1 VSKLE
6 ELQAAVS
13 DREADV
19 AADEETIAD
28 LTAQIPDVPPNQ
40 RPLLIAAVRRAQLK
54 LARDRAALA
63 AAQAALE
70 AFLDGPFIALPQDVP
85 VALLP
90 VRIETRFVT
99 DAAGSALLVRV
110 YPDDIAI
117 DDHRPGLTDFELA
130 AAAAYWERVWRA
142 GRSDPAA
149 ERAAFA
155 DLGAQLGVT
164 RALWVVH
171 ATQPDEAGRPDAT
184 VPLPEPLPSPPVLA
198 DAPRADDADLAPAV
212 SRVMPGRWTVLGFRG
227 GARVARVD
235 GEPVPDPLPVG
246 PSGAAPPPVD
256 ETAPPLE
263 DEVRWLADFDAAV
276 AVGMGI
282 RVPVG
287 DALGFDRLVVVGV
300 RGDEPAAAAQRLE
313 ELFDNHRYTGG
324 LGFLDSGAATNNTD
338 VDRSAWTRF
347 PDAGAAFDAD
357 RADTPA
363 ATANGGALAAALGI
377 ALPALAGV
385 EGAVDGD
392 TGDARAMQLALW
404 PATLAYFLETMIG
417 PAMNDALVEAA
428 RELFVE
434 SVRGLGPL
442 PALRVGRQPYGVLPV
457 MALAPWWRAAPADSA
472 RHATLIDLFQ
482 RLAPEWLST
491 TRPGGPRTVPH
502 VGRPGADPDQELLDI
517 LARDAQA
524 GSYRLRP
531 ARGAQ
536 TAQAMTPMIG
546 TLDAGGSAIADAAL
560 GLVGAAAVE
569 PRLARFQWEA
579 VTVPVRR
586 APVLEDALSETDPL
600 PPDPASAVNY
610 LQFLANRAEAS
621 GAFNGPGAQTLLY
634 KLALHSCALADAD
647 AAVRL
652 RRPVSVVAA
661 KAALEPDV
669 VDPEPAQTTDTMPRL
684 LARTASDVLSAP
696 LPAGQTVGQFVATAT
711 LGKLEQL
718 GFGDIGPAVLRAAE
732 VRKALGGL
740 AARPSA
746 VLDRLVRAAL
756 DACSHR
762 LDAWITAYA
771 TRRLADVR
779 ALHAGG
785 VAIGGYAWVEDLRP
799 KPPSQPVS
807 VLPPGEAGPLVSDPT
822 NAGYVAAPSPTQAA
836 TAALLLSGHLSHRGA
851 SGPGAQAFAVDLSS
865 DRVRLATWLLD
876 GIRQGQPLGALLGY
890 RFERGLHDRSGTGLE
905 LDRFIRP
912 LRALTPLVAGRTEEV
927 ASTVAAVEAVA
938 ASNVVDGL
946 TLLTRFQA
954 DATFVDPALAGAS
967 PGERAAVLE
976 ELAALADAADALAD
990 LMTAETTYQLAA
1002 GNIPRAAA
1010 SLDGLGSGVGTPP
1023 EPEVVRTPRRGHAT
1037 THRLLGLAP
1046 TAPPA
1051 GWPAGAHR
1059 PRRVAEPRLDA
1070 WVAGL
1075 LGPADQIRAAVRVDA
1090 AVRQL
1095 TVADVGAC
1103 ALDLVYSS
1111 PGDFEQLVADHAG
1124 GEIVH
1129 EDEPDWPGAAWPPG
1143 TVALEDALEQGRW
1156 IAEATGGVRPLTAAD
1171 LAPPGSVT
1179 DTGIDDDELAA
1190 RVTAVAKLYR
1200 DAARDLRDGGADAG
1214 EALRTLGG
1222 VGVSGTADAVLAEA
1236 DRVIAQLDEVDG
1248 VAALQAMLGPAFLVL
1263 PVVEAPGGDFAQ
1275 ALAAGADP
1283 AFLDG
1288 DPAAPLAWLQRIAHA
1303 RAPIDRYL
1311 LAVAGGGGPFAV
1323 AQLPRADRWAGL
1335 PLADG
1340 LTEPATGATS
1350 ILVHAAAGDAAGPKL
1365 AGFVI
1370 DEWADVVPARDT
1382 TAAVAFQFDEPGARA
1397 PQAVLLAVPPELGAP
1412 WSLDKLADTITH
1424 TADLARIRMV
1434 GPEEVPWFGR
1444 YLPALYVADNAS
1456 GEIFTVDFHELVT
1469 KAQVSPS

>member
-1 VSKLE
+1 MSELDD
-6 ELQAAVS
+6 LQAAVS
-13 DREADV
+13 AREADV
-19 AADEETIAD
+19 ANGEAAVEGLTEEVANT
-28 LTAQIPDVPPNQ
+28 PPLQ
-40 RPLLIAAVRRAQLK
+40 RPPLIVALRRAQAK
-54 LARDRAALA
+54 LTAARAALA

-70 AFLDGPFIALPQDVP
+70 AFLDAPFIALPQDVP

-110 YPDDIAI
+110 YPDDVAI
-117 DDHRPGLTDFELA
+117 DDHRPGLTDVELG

-171 ATQPDEAGRPDAT
+171 ATQPDETARPDAPVAPT
-184 VPLPEPLPSPPVLA
+184 APLPSPPVLA

-246 PSGAAPPPVD
+246 PSGAAPPPGD

-263 DEVRWLADFDAAV
+263 DAVRWLADFDAAV

-282 RVPVG
+282 RVPVA
-287 DALGFDRLVVVGV
+287 DALGFDRLVVIGV
-300 RGDEPAAAAQRLE
+300 RGDDPAAGAQRLE
-313 ELFDNHRYTGG
+313 QLLDNHRYTGG
-324 LGFLDSGAATNNTD
+324 LGFLDAGAATNNTD

-347 PDAGAAFDAD
+347 PDAGVAFDAD
-357 RADTPA
+357 RAGAPA
-363 ATANGGALAAALGI
+363 TSANGGALASALGI
-377 ALPALAGV
+377 ALPAFAGV

-392 TGDARAMQLALW
+392 SGDARAMQLALW

-417 PAMNDALVEAA
+417 PAIDDALVEAA

-434 SVRGLGPL
+434 AVRGLGPL

-457 MALAPWWRAAPADSA
+457 MALGPWWRAAPADSA
-472 RHATLIDLFQ
+472 RHATLVDLLQ

-546 TLDAGGSAIADAAL
+546 TLDAGGGAIADAAL

-579 VTVPVRR
+579 VTVPIRR
-586 APVLEDALSETDPL
+586 APVLDDALSEADPL

-621 GAFNGPGAQTLLY
+621 GAFTGPGAQTLLY

-661 KAALEPDV
+661 KAALEPDL
-669 VDPEPAQTTDTMPRL
+669 VDPEPAQTTDTAPRL
-684 LARTASDVLSAP
+684 LARPATDVLSAQ

-711 LGKLEQL
+711 LGKLEQF
-718 GFGDIGPAVLRAAE
+718 GFGDIGPAVVRAAE

-740 AARPSA
+740 ATRPTA

-756 DACSHR
+756 DACSYR
-762 LDAWITAYA
+762 LDAWLTAYA

-779 ALHAGG
+779 ALHAEG

-799 KPPSQPVS
+799 KPPPQPVS
-807 VLPPGEAGPLVSDPT
+807 ALPTGEAGPLVSDPT

-851 SGPGAQAFAVDLSS
+851 SGPSAQAFAVDLSS

-912 LRALTPLVAGRTEEV
+912 FRALAPLVAGRTEEV
-927 ASTVAAVEAVA
+927 ASTVEAVEAVA

-954 DATFVDPALAGAS
+954 DATLVEPALADAS
-967 PGERAAVLE
+967 PGERAAVLD
-976 ELAALADAADALAD
+976 ELASLADAADALAD
-990 LMTAETTYQLAA
+990 LMTAETTYQLAS

-1010 SLDGLGSGVGTPP
+1010 SLDGLGSGVGAPP

-1037 THRLLGLAP
+1037 THRLLGLVP
-1046 TAPPA
+1046 TATAAAA
-1051 GWPAGAHR
+1051 GWSAGAKR

-1070 WVAGL
+1070 WVAAL
-1075 LGPADQIRAAVRVDA
+1075 LGPSDQIRAAVRVDD
-1090 AVRQL
+1090 AVHDV

-1103 ALDLVYSS
+1103 ALDLVYST
-1111 PGDFEQLVADHAG
+1111 PADFERLVADHAG
-1124 GEIVH
+1124 GEVVR

-1143 TVALEDALEQGRW
+1143 TVALDDALEQGRW
-1156 IAEATGGVRPLTAAD
+1156 IAEATGGVRPLTAPD
-1171 LAPPGSVT
+1171 LGPPGAVT
-1179 DTGIDDDELAA
+1179 DTGIDGDELAA
-1190 RVTAVAKLYR
+1190 RVAAVAKLYR
-1200 DAARDLRDGGADAG
+1200 DAARDLRSGAADD
-1214 EALRTLGG
+1214 ALRTLGG
-1222 VGVSGTADAVLAEA
+1222 FGLHGTADAVLAEA
-1236 DRVIAQLDEVDG
+1236 DRVIAQLDQLDG
-1248 VAALQAMLGPAFLVL
+1248 AAALQAMLGPAFLVL
-1263 PVVEAPGGDFAQ
+1263 PVVEAPGADFAQ

-1288 DPAAPLAWLQRIAHA
+1288 DLAAPLAWLQRVAHT

-1323 AQLPRADRWAGL
+1323 AQLPSAARWAGL

-1340 LTEPATGATS
+1340 QAEPATGATS
-1350 ILVHAAAGDAAGPKL
+1350 MLMHGAPAGSKL
-1365 AGFVI
+1365 AGFVV

-1397 PQAVLLAVPPELGAP
+1397 PQAVLLAVPPEIGAP
-1412 WSLDKLADTITH
+1412 WSLDKLADTITQ

-1456 GEIFTVDFHELVT
+1456 GEIFTVDFHELVLN
-1469 KAQVSPS
+1469 AQVSPS